1 MSLRQLATA
10 RERER
15 VSVACSRVV
24 NAVECVYW
32 HDVITCMMDCTFCE
46 LLACYSAPLF
56 KSHRSGPLDR
66 DPFKS
71 LS

>member
-32 HDVITCMMDCTFCE
+32 HDVNMHDGLHFCE

-56 KSHRSGPLDR
+56 KLHWSGPR
-66 DPFKS
+66 ENYRFKS
-71 LS
+71 RS